1 MSPMNRELLIHCNS
15 CLNVS
20 SPINQIYSYR
30 RISSSCFPFLVGYST
45 VALSQSIT
53 GKLPATVSPLPLPSN
68 VPASLTVL
76 TRLNITLSD
85 ATQNQRLATLAQS
98 YSLIAIRPVNEKALS
113 QACNSL
119 DCDII
124 SLDLST
130 RLPYH
135 FKFKTLSAAVSR
147 GVRLEICYG
156 PGVTGSGMEARRNLI
171 SNAASLIRAARGRGI
186 IISSE
191 AKQALGVRAPWDIVN
206 LACVWGMKSE
216 RAKEAVSEEARKVVD
231 MARVKRTSFRG
242 TVDVIYGGEGDDAG
256 AKKVDL
262 VNKPGKQP
270 ATVSLSASDGGGMK
284 RKASLGGPEGPSK
297 PSDEPQL
304 SKREMKRRAKKAR
317 LASANSSGASP
328 AAS

>member
-1 MSPMNRELLIHCNS
+1 M
-15 CLNVS
+15 
-20 SPINQIYSYR
+20 
-30 RISSSCFPFLVGYST
+30 
-45 VALSQSIT
+45 ALSQSIT

-68 VPASLTVL
+68 VPTSLTIL
-76 TRLNITLSD
+76 SRLNITLSD

-98 YSLIAIRPVNEKALS
+98 YSLVAIRPVNEKALS

-206 LACVWGMKSE
+206 LACVWGMKPE

-231 MARVKRTSFRG
+231 MALIKRTSFRG
-242 TVDVIYGGEGDDAG
+242 TVDVVYGGEGDDAG
-256 AKKVDL
+256 TRKVEP
-262 VNKPGKQP
+262 VNKPGKKP
-270 ATVSLSASDGGGMK
+270 VTASLNVSDGSGIK
-284 RKASLGGPEGPSK
+284 RKASSGGPEGQSTR
-297 PSDEPQL
+297 SDEPQL

-317 LASANSSGASP
+317 LASVNSSDASP